1 MASSLVNGSG
11 MPHAVRRLT
20 PAIAP
25 LREGNFFVSTGEIL
39 LPETEI
45 QAASPNQITV
55 RAKASWTFPLRM
67 AEVVWG
73 DGKKTERLIIPLDE
87 TRPFGSKIFEWTVP
101 VKDWKWARL
110 AVWDLA
116 TNGAFV
122 NPTWRK

>member
-1 MASSLVNGSG
+1 MASSLLDGSG
-11 MPHAVRRLT
+11 MPHAVRRIT
-20 PAIAP
+20 SAIAP

-45 QAASPNQITV
+45 KAASPNQITV

-73 DGKKTERLIIPLDE
+73 DGKKTERLIIPLHE
-87 TRPFGSKIFEWTVP
+87 TSAFGSKTFEWTVP
-101 VKDWKWARL
+101 PKDWEWARL
-110 AVWDLA
+110 AVWDVA